1 MPRHSIGVIP
11 IESSPKALL
20 LHPGVPTFTVAEYRK
35 AHQSGRFGCGSCGEL
50 MPPGHGFEYLE
61 RDYEPDTV
69 ITIQL
74 THNYYLDNERPED
87 YVPAAEAPAP
97 IHAILYEEGT
107 RETYVLNGDGRHERL
122 FGIVYRE
129 AAAPERPYR
138 EIWYP
143 TCEFRTPE
151 EVRDAEA

>member
-1 MPRHSIGVIP
+1 M
-11 IESSPKALL
+11 SPF
-20 LHPGVPTFTVAEYRK
+20 HRGT
-35 AHQSGRFGCGSCGEL
+35 GSNTWKKK
-50 MPPGHGFEYLE
+50 
-61 RDYEPDTV
+61 YEPDTE

-74 THNYYLDNERPED
+74 MHNFYLDDERPED

-129 AAAPERPYR
+129 AAETGAAVPRNLVPDLR
-138 EIWYP
+138 LP
-143 TCEFRTPE
+143 
-151 EVRDAEA
+151 

>member
-1 MPRHSIGVIP
+1 MPKHSFGVIP
-11 IESSPKALL
+11 IESGIKALL
-20 LHPGVPTFTVAEYRK
+20 LHPGVPTFTVAEYRNTPP
-35 AHQSGRFGCGSCGEL
+35 SGRFACGGCGEL

-61 RDYEPDTV
+61 EEYEPDTK

-74 THNYYLDNERPED
+74 THNYYRDNERPED
-87 YVPAAEAPAP
+87 YGPAAEAPPP

-129 AAAPERPYR
+129 SAKPERPYR

-143 TCEFRTPE
+143 TYEFRTSE
-151 EVRDAEA
+151 EVGDAEA